1 MKKIL
6 FILGSNRTQSFNRQV
21 AGHVAAGLNGRAEV
35 EWLDY
40 KSLTFI
46 NQDEE
51 FPTPP
56 EVARVREAVM
66 ASDGLWVFTPEYNY
80 SYPAIVKNLFDWLSR
95 PVNPGDYTTP
105 TAITGKKVTITGIG
119 GKAKIQGCREKL
131 RELLNCIGASPM
143 AQTLGLQAA
152 DEAWLNNKVILDDDQ
167 KQELAQQQEA
177 FLAFIS

>member
-6 FILGSNRTQSFNRQV
+6 FILGSKRAQSFNRQV
-21 AGHVAAGLNGRAEV
+21 AEHVAAGLNGRAEV

-40 KSLTFI
+40 GSLPFI

-66 ASDGLWVFTPEYNY
+66 AADGLWVFTPEYNY

-95 PVNPGDYTTP
+95 PVNPGDYATP
-105 TAITGKKVTITGIG
+105 TAIAAKRVAITGIG
-119 GKAKIQGCREKL
+119 GKAKTQGCREKL
-131 RELLNCIGASPM
+131 CELLNFIGASPM
-143 AQTLGLQAA
+143 EQTLGLQAA
-152 DEAWLNNKVILDDDQ
+152 AEAWQSNIVTLDDGQ